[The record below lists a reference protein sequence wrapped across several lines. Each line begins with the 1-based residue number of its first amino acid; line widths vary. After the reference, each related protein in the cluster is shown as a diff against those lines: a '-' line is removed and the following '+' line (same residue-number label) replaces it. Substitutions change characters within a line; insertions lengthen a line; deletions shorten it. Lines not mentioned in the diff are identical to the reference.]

1 MVEQEFC
8 QRCQQKDDCWKVYRK
23 MGNTESPSV
32 TATVVLAFL
41 LPLLIFIVSLG
52 TSERILT
59 KVIDTDY
66 MLTAMSLLLSLLV
79 TFACIVLTRILRG
92 ESRQDG

>member
-1 MVEQEFC
+1 MVKQEFC
-8 QRCQQKDDCWKVYRK
+8 QRCKQKDDCRKVYRK
-23 MGNTESPSV
+23 LGNTESPSV
-32 TATVVLAFL
+32 TAQVVLAFL

-66 MLTAMSLLLSLLV
+66 VLMVVSLLLSLFV
-79 TFACIVLTRILRG
+79 TFACIVLIRMLRR
-92 ESRQDG
+92 ESRQNG

>member
-1 MVEQEFC
+1 MVQQEFC
-8 QRCQQKDDCWKVYRK
+8 QICPQKDDCRKVYRK
-23 MGNTESPSV
+23 LGNTKGPPV
-32 TATVVLAFL
+32 TAKVVLAFL

-66 MLTAMSLLLSLLV
+66 VLTAISLLLSLLV
-79 TFACIVLTRILRG
+79 TFACIVLIRILRR
-92 ESRQDG
+92 ESRQGG